1 MTFPAVPV
9 WAVQRVNA
17 VLSRDDLS
25 GCPQA
30 GMAELAR
37 RTGLSK
43 RLVRRCLFYTRSAE
57 QLSSSAPQAAI
68 RNTNR

>member
-1 MTFPAVPV
+1 MTHPAVPV

-17 VLSRDDLS
+17 VLARDDIS

-30 GMAELAR
+30 GTAELAR

-43 RLVRRCLFYTRSAE
+43 RLVRRCLFYTRPTE
-57 QLSSSAPQAAI
+57 ELSTSAPQAAT

>member
-17 VLSRDDLS
+17 VLARDDFS
-25 GCPQA
+25 GGAQA
-30 GMAELAR
+30 GTAELAR

-57 QLSSSAPQAAI
+57 EPGSSVPQPAI
-68 RNTNR
+68 STTNC

>member
-17 VLSRDDLS
+17 VLARDDFS
-25 GCPQA
+25 GSAQV

-57 QLSSSAPQAAI
+57 EPGSSAPQPAI
-68 RNTNR
+68 CHTNR

>member
-1 MTFPAVPV
+1 MTLPAVPV

-57 QLSSSAPQAAI
+57 ELSSSAPQAAI
-68 RNTNR
+68 RHTNR